1 MPTRYYWMFGLLIAI
16 VVLQYVTLN
25 RVGQAGQS

>member
-1 MPTRYYWMFGLLIAI
+1 MMPTRYYWMFGLLIAI

-25 RVGQAGQS
+25 RIGTAE

>member
-16 VVLQYVTLN
+16 VVLQYVTLT
-25 RVGQAGQS
+25 RVDQAE

>member
-16 VVLQYVTLN
+16 VVLQYVTLT
-25 RVGQAGQS
+25 RVGQADQ

>member
-25 RVGQAGQS
+25 RVGHTNQ

>member
-25 RVGQAGQS
+25 RIGTAE

>member
-16 VVLQYVTLN
+16 VVLQYVTLT
-25 RVGQAGQS
+25 RIGQAE